1 MTTKRNLKIYSLFL
15 IMASTV
21 CSSCKK
27 LVNIPDPS
35 SSITTSKVFANDSEA
50 KSAMAGVYT
59 LLINNSAYG
68 ASGLNGFATG
78 MSTIFGGFSANE
90 LVCTSTNS
98 GYYLYNLNRLL
109 PDDSNAKSIW
119 ATAYKAVNGSNAV
132 IEGIE
137 TSGSPKLHDDVRI
150 RLTGEAKFVRA
161 FSYFYLVNF
170 FGDVPLALTVDFNK
184 TALMKKTPKNEVYTQ
199 IIKDLLDAKSVL
211 PSDFSGGGGERI
223 LPTRWAA
230 TALLARVYL
239 YVGDYTNA
247 SAQASELI
255 SQTSLFNLP
264 SDLNTV
270 FLSSSQEA
278 IWQLKQMTGGL
289 NKYATPEGY
298 TLYATPALAYLSDEL
313 LNDFETKDQRKK
325 EWCSVDTLSLN
336 RSKYHSYKYKTGE
349 ANVKSTTE
357 TTEYYMVFRLAE
369 QYLIRAEAQTLG
381 NLSLGQA
388 IADLNVIRK
397 RAGLDDLSVTLSR
410 DQVISAIAHE
420 REIELFA
427 EWGHRFFDLK
437 RTGRAHDVL
446 SAVKIKQPW
455 TGDYQLLYP
464 IPKSDIQANQ
474 NLIQNPGY

>member
-1 MTTKRNLKIYSLFL
+1 MTSKRYIKIYSFIL
-15 IMASTV
+15 ILTV
-21 CSSCKK
+21 FSSCKK
-27 LVNIPDPS
+27 LVSIPDPTG
-35 SSITTSKVFANDSEA
+35 SITTAKVFANDNEA
-50 KSAMAGVYT
+50 TSAMAGVYT
-59 LLINNSAYG
+59 QLINNTADG
-68 ASGLNGFATG
+68 ASGLMGFSTG
-78 MSTIFGGFSANE
+78 MSSIFGAFSANE
-90 LVCTSTNS
+90 LIASSTSS
-98 GYYLYNLNRLL
+98 SYYLYNLNKVPTDELSVR
-109 PDDSNAKSIW
+109 DMW
-119 ATAYKAVNGSNAV
+119 ATAYKAVYGANAV

-137 TSGSPKLHDDVRI
+137 ASVSPKLHDEVRK

-184 TALMKKTPKNEVYTQ
+184 TVSIKKSPKTEVYAQ
-199 IIKDLLDAKSVL
+199 MIKDLVDAKSAL
-211 PSDFSGGGGERI
+211 PADFSKSGGERI
-223 LPTRWAA
+223 LPTKWAA

-239 YVGDYTNA
+239 YVEDYANA

-255 SQTSLFNLP
+255 GQSALFNLP

-270 FLSSSQEA
+270 FLSSSKEA
-278 IWQLKQMTGGL
+278 IWQLKQMTDGL
-289 NKYATPEGY
+289 NKNATPEGY
-298 TLYATPALAYLSDEL
+298 TLYSKPAFAYLSEEL

-325 EWCSVDTLSLN
+325 EWCSLDVVSLN
-336 RSKYHSYKYKTGE
+336 RPIYQSYKYKTGQ
-349 ANVKSTTE
+349 ANAVLMGT

-397 RAGLDDLSVTLSR
+397 RAGLDDLPATLSR
-410 DQVISAIAHE
+410 EQVITAIAHE

-437 RTGRAHDVL
+437 RTGKAHDVL

-464 IPKSDIQANQ
+464 IPRSEIIANQ
-474 NLIQNPGY
+474 NLVQNPGY